1 MLPIGSFPLT
11 NSMGGLLKVLYIK
24 DLLWRSQG
32 YADERS
38 FLNDKLEA
46 SYSNLYV
53 HMSNSILRI
62 ETCDERPDH

>member
-1 MLPIGSFPLT
+1 
-11 NSMGGLLKVLYIK
+11 MGDLLKVLYIK

-38 FLNDKLEA
+38 FLNDELEA
-46 SYSNLYV
+46 IYRNFVCAYL
-53 HMSNSILRI
+53 SILRI